1 MRLRLLYRRNY
12 FMEYDV
18 KIVMINNQ
26 QQLQQAAVL
35 VYNQSK
41 RQESNIATMQNNFQR
56 IYKTF
61 CKKEPTDHEFC
72 VILFQY
78 SAPTNIK
85 QALWRS
91 QILDQIRSI
100 FRFQR
105 NNERIICDQ
114 FVFHNKEKFLEYYI
128 ALVPIDDNGNN
139 SLEPFF
145 KGNNVKEY
153 FAQRYVS
160 LLDSVLKSNFTQSPQ
175 HSSERSNIK
184 QKDSNQLKHKPQ
196 KGMQRIK
203 NNVKENLDE
212 ASPIPETHQSVNDR
226 KSKKE
231 QALASSLCPELEAST
246 INSENVGTASQ
257 VETLAMH
264 ADLDANNKALSHS
277 PQQHTSDEGTKE
289 EQLPQRKT
297 SPEYDELM
305 EKYTTL
311 QTKYNTTHADLLL
324 TRAKLLELQNVSKTY
339 GSIKELN
346 QKLYKAFLF
355 NCAIKSAQE
364 SHDMQAVREIL
375 HYLTV
380 GQEYCEKHNIQCS
393 EEAIIQL

>member
-41 RQESNIATMQNNFQR
+41 RQESNIATMQSNFQR

-61 CKKEPTDHEFC
+61 CKKEPIDHEFC

-153 FAQRYVS
+153 FSQRYVS

-184 QKDSNQLKHKPQ
+184 QKDPSKFKHKAQ
-196 KGMQRIK
+196 EGMQRTRDNI
-203 NNVKENLDE
+203 KENPEDV
-212 ASPIPETHQSVNDR
+212 SPVPETRQNISNMQSQR
-226 KSKKE
+226 E
-231 QALASSLCPELEAST
+231 QTTTSGLDPESEII
-246 INSENVGTASQ
+246 INSENGGTSSQ
-257 VETLAMH
+257 VENSVIH
-264 ADLDANNKALSHS
+264 ADLDAENKALSH
-277 PQQHTSDEGTKE
+277 PIQQHTFDGDTKE
-289 EQLPQRKT
+289 EQLSQREA
-297 SPEYDELM
+297 SQEYNELM

-311 QTKYNTTHADLLL
+311 QAKYNTTHADLLL

-364 SHDMQAVREIL
+364 SHDMKAVREIL

>member
-1 MRLRLLYRRNY
+1 
-12 FMEYDV
+12 MEYDV

-35 VYNQSK
+35 VYNQSN

-61 CKKEPTDHEFC
+61 CKKEPIDHEFC

-105 NNERIICDQ
+105 NSERIICDQ
-114 FVFHNKEKFLEYYI
+114 FVFHNKEKFIEYYI
-128 ALVPIDDNGNN
+128 ALVPIDDNGDN

-153 FAQRYVS
+153 FSQRYVN
-160 LLDSVLKSNFTQSPQ
+160 LLDSVLKNNFTQSSQ
-175 HSSERSNIK
+175 HSSERPNAK
-184 QKDSNQLKHKPQ
+184 QKDPRKFKHRTQDGMPGTENNA
-196 KGMQRIK
+196 KGNSK
-203 NNVKENLDE
+203 DV
-212 ASPIPETHQSVNDR
+212 SPVPETRQNINDR
-226 KSKKE
+226 RSQNE
-231 QALASSLCPELEAST
+231 QATTSSLNPKSDII
-246 INSENVGTASQ
+246 INSENSRTSSQ
-257 VETLAMH
+257 VENSAEH
-264 ADLDANNKALSHS
+264 ADLDADNKALSHS
-277 PQQHTSDEGTKE
+277 SQRHTFDEDIKKE
-289 EQLPQRKT
+289 QSLQREA

-305 EKYTTL
+305 EKYTAL

-324 TRAKLLELQNVSKTY
+324 TRAKLLELQTVSKTY

-364 SHDMQAVREIL
+364 SHDMKAVREIL

-393 EEAIIQL
+393 EESIIQL